1 MRTVVLAALVL
12 AFVARPLA
20 GDVAG
25 FVVTSPGLAEGDTA
39 PQTMVFSGDGCTGAN
54 ISPEIDWAGAP
65 PGTRSFAVIMHDP
78 DAPEAGGFW
87 HWVLFD
93 IPAGTT
99 GLPKGAGDPASKLL
113 PAGAVTGKNG
123 FGERAYG
130 GPCPPVGS
138 GTHHYVI
145 VVHAL
150 KVEKLAD
157 GAQESPAAIAA
168 GVKAAELG
176 EARLTLTLAR

>member
-1 MRTVVLAALVL
+1 MRTVALAALVL

-20 GDVAG
+20 GDAAG
-25 FVVTSPGLAEGDTA
+25 FVVTSPGLADGDPA
-39 PQTMVFSGDGCTGAN
+39 PQTMVFSGNGCTGGN
-54 ISPEIDWAGAP
+54 ISPELDWAGAP
-65 PGTRSFAVIMHDP
+65 QGTRSFAVTMHDP

-87 HWVLFD
+87 HWILFD
-93 IPAGTT
+93 IPASTT
-99 GLPKGAGDPASKLL
+99 SLPRGAGAPASELL

-123 FGERAYG
+123 FGDRAYG
-130 GPCPPVGS
+130 GPCPPVAS

-150 KVEKLAD
+150 KVEKLPD
-157 GAQESPAAIAA
+157 GPQESPAAIAA
-168 GVKAAELG
+168 MVQAAELG